1 MSVWGDVLKQVD
13 GLVQTSTAMVGV
25 QDFVLSH
32 TEDLTTSE
40 AVVYFQAEDGEN
52 LASGAGEDKKLHG
65 GTLSARHGGVRRVR
79 QYFRFDILQ

>member
-1 MSVWGDVLKQVD
+1 MKQVD

-40 AVVYFQAEDGEN
+40 AVVYFRLRMGKPC
-52 LASGAGEDKKLHG
+52 G
-65 GTLSARHGGVRRVR
+65 RRR
-79 QYFRFDILQ
+79 RR